1 MLTAIPSSSCKQPG
15 YVCNK
20 KMITDAKTAEAYEK
34 KLRSTIIFRNAVSF
48 CRVCIDVLLIVIAM
62 SSSILLFF

>member
-34 KLRSTIIFRNAVSF
+34 NFGPLSYSVMLSHFVGY
-48 CRVCIDVLLIVIAM
+48 VLM
-62 SSSILLFF
+62 YC